1 MSSNLQF
8 MRNMIRD
15 ASTFESFRE
24 HDFRWYYIAMI
35 NQNSA
40 MNISMVARSFVAYE
54 ITGSF
59 TALGLMALSN
69 AIPMIFFSP
78 IGGVLADR
86 FPKRLVLQGGQL
98 FDGIAVTIIAV
109 LLTAGILTF
118 THLLLMGLAHGAAV
132 AFMMPARNSMIP
144 ELVGEERMMN
154 AVALGTAS
162 MNGTRMIAP
171 AIAGFMLAFLDWSWV
186 FYLMGFLYF
195 AAMFSMMPIPINTK
209 MHLSKENFVP
219 TDSKLDRIIVNAKS
233 GINDIR
239 EAIKYVRATPVVG
252 MILIIHL
259 FVSTLSMPYQHLLP
273 GFVKDVLFRG
283 PEWLGTLT
291 AITALGSFICAL
303 IVASLPNRRR
313 GILFII
319 GLLILGSSMLA
330 FSVSSILWIAIVTSF
345 VIGIGQ
351 TSRYSLTSVLLMSYT
366 EDVFR
371 GRVMSIYMMEF
382 GLVSFGT
389 FAIAMMA
396 DVMGIQWAFIITSV
410 GLLVLSLYLLIA
422 VPKLR
427 NLD

>member
-1 MSSNLQF
+1 
-8 MRNMIRD
+8 MIRD